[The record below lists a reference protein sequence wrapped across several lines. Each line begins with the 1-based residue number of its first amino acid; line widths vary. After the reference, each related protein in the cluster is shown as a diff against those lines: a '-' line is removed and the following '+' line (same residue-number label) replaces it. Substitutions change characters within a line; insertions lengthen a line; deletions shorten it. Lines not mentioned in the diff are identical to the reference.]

1 MMIWRKV
8 GTLFRASACEPAEK
22 LVDANALRIMAQEIR
37 ETEQAMVL
45 AKRELAGLMA
55 EGTQLARS
63 NTELGA
69 AVAER
74 EAQAGEALSKGEEA
88 LALELAER
96 IADDENLLQEQRKHA
111 EYLSE
116 QEQLLRRRLREAAR
130 KLQHYKREMS
140 LARANQNAEK
150 VIAHLGRQTAG
161 LNAHMGD
168 LAESL
173 ERIKHRQTR
182 FRDVDE
188 ALNTLDWEDGGSDLE
203 QKLQQAGIRTG
214 QKDAR
219 AVLDRLRQRS
229 GATPRQ

>member
-55 EGTQLARS
+55 EAKQLSRS
-63 NTELGA
+63 NDDLAA
-69 AVAER
+69 AVARR
-74 EAQAGEALSKGEEA
+74 EGQAQEALAKGEEA
-88 LALELAER
+88 LAIELAER
-96 IADDENLLQEQRKHA
+96 IAADENLLREQRDHA
-111 EYLSE
+111 ERLAE
-116 QEQLLRRRLREAAR
+116 QEKALRQQLQDAAR
-130 KLQHYKREMS
+130 HLQHFKREMS

-150 VIAHLGRQTAG
+150 VMRHLGWQTVG

-173 ERIKHRQTR
+173 DRIKQRQTR
-182 FRDVDE
+182 FRDVDA
-188 ALNTLDWEDGGSDLE
+188 ALNELDQEASDGALDT
-203 QKLQQAGIRTG
+203 KLQRAGIQTG
-214 QKDAR
+214 KQDAQ
-219 AVLDRLRQRS
+219 AVLARLKKQS
-229 GATPRQ
+229 GQD